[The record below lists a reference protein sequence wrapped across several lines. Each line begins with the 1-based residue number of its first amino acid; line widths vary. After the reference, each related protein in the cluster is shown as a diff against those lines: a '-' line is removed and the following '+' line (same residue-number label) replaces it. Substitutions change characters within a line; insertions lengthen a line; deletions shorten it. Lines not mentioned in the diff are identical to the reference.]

1 MDQPERRSAK
11 GFLPVA
17 GGNLYYEVEGAGE
30 ALVLIH
36 GFLGN
41 LRMWDFQAQALA
53 RSHRVVRCDMRG
65 FGRSTTEHVE
75 FAYWADVA
83 ALLDHLGV
91 DRAHI
96 VGQSF
101 GGSIALDLALARPAR
116 VATLTCVAGGIGGY
130 RPDLGPE
137 EDSVPWTD
145 MDRLWDEKKWAELA
159 ELETQVWVDG
169 WGQSTTRVDR
179 TLRDRVKGD
188 VLSTYAAENEEGL
201 PQPLEPRASGR
212 LGELTVPVLVMIG
225 SLDEPRSRA
234 TGAHMVATVFD
245 SRLVEIA
252 GVGHMIQLEAPDRV
266 SEELRGFIQDHPLE
280 TPGPVPR
287 PSRAP

>member
-1 MDQPERRSAK
+1 MDQPGRRSAT
-11 GFLPVA
+11 GFLAVD

-53 RSHRVVRCDMRG
+53 GSYRVIRCDMRG

-96 VGQSF
+96 VGQSY

-116 VATLTCVAGGIGGY
+116 VATLTSVAGGIGGY
-130 RPDLGPE
+130 RPDLDRE
-137 EDSVPWTD
+137 EDSVPWDD
-145 MDRLWDEKKWAELA
+145 MDRLWDDKNWGELA

-169 WGQSTTRVDR
+169 WGQPTTRVGR
-179 TLRDRVKGD
+179 TLRNSVKGA
-188 VLSTYAAENEEGL
+188 VLSTYQAENEEGL
-201 PQPLEPRASGR
+201 PQALEPRAADR
-212 LGELTVPVLVMIG
+212 LRELTVPVLVMIG
-225 SLDEPRSRA
+225 ALDEARSRA
-234 TGAHMVATVFD
+234 TGAHLAATVPD
-245 SRLVEIA
+245 SRSVEVA
-252 GVGHMIQLEAPDRV
+252 DVAHMIQLEAPERV
-266 SEELRGFIQDHPLE
+266 SEELRHFIQDHPL
-280 TPGPVPR
+280 
-287 PSRAP
+287 

>member
-1 MDQPERRSAK
+1 MDQRGRRRATE
-11 GFLPVA
+11 FLAVD

-53 RSHRVVRCDMRG
+53 SSHRVIRCDMRG

-91 DRAHI
+91 DRAHV

-116 VATLTCVAGGIGGY
+116 VATLTSVAGGIGGY

-137 EDSVPWTD
+137 QDSVPWTD

-169 WGQSTTRVDR
+169 WGQPTTRVAR
-179 TLRDRVKGD
+179 ALRDRVKGD
-188 VLSTYAAENEEGL
+188 VFSTYAAENEEGL
-201 PQPLEPRASGR
+201 PRPLEPRAADR

-225 SLDEPRSRA
+225 ALDEARSRA
-234 TGAHMVATVFD
+234 TAAHLVASVSD
-245 SRLVEIA
+245 SRSVEFA
-252 GVGHMIQLEAPDRV
+252 GVAHMIQLEAPDRV
-266 SEELRGFIQDHPLE
+266 SEELRDFIQDHPL
-280 TPGPVPR
+280 
-287 PSRAP
+287 